1 MDVSSPSEPEGRT
14 RVEAR
19 ADDGRLLSVAHFGP
33 DGALDG
39 EFVAYAADGAP
50 QIRML
55 YRAGLPDGPAVILR
69 DGRPQ
74 TEMAYVAGK
83 LDGPMRGYDPA
94 GRLLSVVRYQA
105 GRKHGLTECFAA
117 GGALLLSAEYRDD
130 RRNGMTVEYRPDGTV
145 RRRAAYVNDLPDGET
160 IEFHPGGRPAER
172 TLFKAGIAVEGPQS
186 FADPEAPGRTSL
198 LARLRGK

>member
-1 MDVSSPSEPEGRT
+1 MDVSAPSEPEGRT
-14 RVEAR
+14 RVESR

-69 DGRPQ
+69 DGRPL
-74 TEMAYVAGK
+74 TEMAYAAGK

-94 GRLLSVVRYQA
+94 GRLTSVVRYEA
-105 GRKHGLTECFAA
+105 GRKHGLTECFSVE
-117 GGALLLSAEYRDD
+117 GALLLTAEYHDD
-130 RRNGMTVEYRPDGTV
+130 RRHGVTLEYRPGGNV
-145 RRRAAYVNDLPDGET
+145 RRRAAYVNDLLDGET
-160 IEFHPGGRPAER
+160 IDFHPSGRPAER

-186 FADPEAPGRTSL
+186 FADPDGPGRTSL